1 MEIFLQYDLPSIL
14 LGSLAALACGLLGN
28 FLVLRKQALMGDA
41 ISHVVL
47 PGIVLGFLFSHQT
60 GSWATMLGAGAAAV
74 FAVLLIELIRRIGNV
89 EPGAAMGVVFTTM
102 FAAGVVILEQ
112 SGASGV
118 HLDVEHAL
126 YGNLESAI
134 WLDAYTLS
142 DLWNVQA
149 LLQLPESVRQLFVVN
164 ALVILFI
171 ILFFKELKLTSFD
184 PLLAASLGF
193 SPKRLGLA
201 LIVMV
206 AIAAVAA
213 FSAVGSILVIAMF
226 ICPAA
231 TARMLTDNLK
241 YQLVISGVVS
251 LSAGIFGYL
260 IAAFGPMMLGFDVSV
275 SAAGMI
281 AVIAGLQQL
290 IAMLFAP
297 HYGIVM
303 RKRRH
308 RAQIEA

>member
-1 MEIFLQYDLPSIL
+1 MDIFLQYDLPSIL

-47 PGIVLGFLFSHQT
+47 PGIVLGFLLSHET
-60 GSWATMLGAGAAAV
+60 SSWAMMLGAGAAAV

-112 SGASGV
+112 SGAAGV

-142 DLWNVQA
+142 DLWSLHA
-149 LLQLPESVRQLFVVN
+149 LLQLPESVKQLFVVN
-164 ALVILFI
+164 ALIIMFIL
-171 ILFFKELKLTSFD
+171 LFFKELKLISFD

-201 LIVMV
+201 LIIMV

-231 TARMLTDNLK
+231 TARVLTDNLK
-241 YQLVISGVVS
+241 HQLIISGGVS
-251 LSAGIFGYL
+251 LSAGIMGYL
-260 IAAFGPMMLGFDVSV
+260 AAAFGPAILGFDVSV

-281 AVIAGLQQL
+281 AVVAGVQQVL
-290 IAMLFAP
+290 AMLFAP
-297 HYGIVM
+297 HYGVIM
-303 RKRRH
+303 RRR
-308 RAQIEA
+308 RQKIQAKA